1 MLAARRADTPP
12 PPSSRGATVARP
24 AAPTTG
30 ADAVATKKTPKRN
43 AFYAQSGGV
52 TAVINASAAGVIE
65 ACRKHSSRIGKL
77 YAGRHGIVGALTE
90 DLIDTSKESAAA
102 IKALRWTPAGA
113 FGSARYKLK
122 SIEQDRAKYERLI
135 DVFKAHDIGY
145 FFYNGG
151 NDSMDTAHKVSQIG
165 EQLGYPVVC
174 VGVPKTVDND
184 LPITD
189 TCPGFGSVAKYV
201 AVSTREA
208 ALDVASMARTSTKV
222 FILEVMGRH
231 AGWIAAA
238 GGLAGKKPGEP
249 PQIILFPEITFDRDR
264 FLAKVKASV
273 EAQGYCVIVA
283 SEGVKDASAKFLA
296 DAGTKDAFG
305 HTQLGGVGPELA
317 RIVKD
322 ALGYK
327 YHWAVADYL
336 QRAARH
342 VASKTD
348 VEQAY
353 AVGKAAVELALKGRN
368 AVMPVIARKSAK
380 PYRWTVGEANLAD
393 VANVEKKVPREFI
406 TEDGF
411 GITAPCRK
419 YLEPLIAGEDYPP
432 YVGGLPDY
440 VRLKNAPVKRKLS
453 TDFKV

>member
-1 MLAARRADTPP
+1 M
-12 PPSSRGATVARP
+12 
-24 AAPTTG
+24 
-30 ADAVATKKTPKRN
+30 ATKKTPRRN

-52 TAVINASAAGVIE
+52 TAVINASAAGVVE
-65 ACRKHSSRIGKL
+65 ACRKHSTRIGRL

-90 DLIDTSKESAAA
+90 DLIDTGRESAQA
-102 IKALRWTPAGA
+102 IRALRHTPAGA

-122 SIEQDRAKYERLI
+122 SLEQDRAKYERLI
-135 DVFKAHDIGY
+135 EVFRAHDIGY

-151 NDSMDTAHKVSQIG
+151 NDSMDTAHKVSMLG
-165 EQLGYPVVC
+165 AELGYPIVC

-184 LPITD
+184 LPVTD

-201 AVSTREA
+201 AVSTMEA

-238 GGLAGKKPGEP
+238 GGLAGRKPDDA
-249 PQIILFPEITFDRDR
+249 PQVILFPEISFERER
-264 FLAKVKASV
+264 FLAKVKDSV
-273 EAQGYCVIVA
+273 ERNCYCVVVA
-283 SEGVKDASAKFLA
+283 SEGVKDASGKFLA

-317 RIVKD
+317 RIVREG
-322 ALGYK
+322 LGYK

-353 AVGKAAVELALKGRN
+353 AVGRAAVEFALKGMN
-368 AVMPVIARKSAK
+368 SVMPVIVRKSSK
-380 PYRWTVGEANLAD
+380 PYRWTIEAAPLAEI
-393 VANVEKKVPREFI
+393 ANVEKKVPRTYI
-406 TEDGF
+406 TPDGF
-411 GITAPCRK
+411 GITAACRR

-432 YVGGLPDY
+432 YADGLPKY
-440 VRLKNAPVKRKLS
+440 VRLKNAPVKRKLA